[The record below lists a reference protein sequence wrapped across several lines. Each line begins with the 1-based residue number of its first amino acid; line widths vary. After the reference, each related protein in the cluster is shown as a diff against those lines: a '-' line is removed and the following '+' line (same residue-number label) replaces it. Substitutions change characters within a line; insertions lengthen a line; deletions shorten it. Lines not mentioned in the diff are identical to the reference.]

1 MPRGP
6 SLHSGGV
13 ARHLR
18 TILVLLLLAATA
30 AAFVVTEQLKLEPDP
45 IARPRI
51 TPTFSPV
58 CRCDTQTAQIA
69 FRLRQADRL
78 TLTIEDESGRVVRT
92 LLRDASFGRGNH
104 AFGWDGRDD
113 GGRVVPEGRYRPRI
127 ELEKLDR
134 AIEFPRVMHV
144 DTTPAQIE
152 ITRLAPRV
160 VSPDGDGRAD
170 TITIRYRA
178 SEPVHALLLVGG
190 RREVKTALRRNGA
203 VVWSPKGRRR
213 GPYRLSVAAL
223 DEAGNRTRP
232 TGPFDVRIRYVDI
245 AAEVIR
251 ARPRAGFS
259 VRVSTDARRY
269 AWRLGRRSGSARV
282 RILRLRAPAQPGR
295 YPLVVEVGGR
305 RDTALVVVRRR

>member
-1 MPRGP
+1 M
-6 SLHSGGV
+6 

-18 TILVLLLLAATA
+18 TIIVLLLLAATA

-51 TPTFSPV
+51 TPTFSPT
-58 CRCDTQTAQIA
+58 CRCETQTARIA

-78 TLTIEDESGRVVRT
+78 TLTIHDESGQVVRT
-92 LLRDASFGRGNH
+92 LLRSSSFGRGNH
-104 AFGWDGRDD
+104 TFGWDGRNER
-113 GGRVVPEGRYRPRI
+113 GEVVPEGAYRPRV
-127 ELEKLDR
+127 ELDKLDR
-134 AIEFPRVMHV
+134 AIEFPREIRV
-144 DTTPAQIE
+144 DTTPASVE
-152 ITRLAPRV
+152 ITRLRPRV

-170 TITIRYRA
+170 EVTIRYRA
-178 SEPVHALLLVGG
+178 SEPVHALLLVNG
-190 RREVKTALRRNGA
+190 RREIKTALRRSGA
-203 VVWSPKGRRR
+203 IVWAPEGRRR
-213 GPYRLSVAAL
+213 GPYRLSVASL
-223 DEAGNRTRP
+223 DEAGNRSRP

-282 RILRLRAPAQPGR
+282 RILRLRAPAAPGR
-295 YPLVVEVGGR
+295 YALVVEVSGR
-305 RDTALVVVRRR
+305 RDAAVVVVRGR